1 MREENIESLR
11 LLARSA
17 LPIDNIASIT
27 IPASN
32 DGIGVVWVDLSE
44 RPDLV
49 SVIEQS
55 AQDGGHARMDWFYRY
70 LGRRDMSIGMRIEME
85 YPTKTVLAL
94 MFEVEKYIEW
104 LSMVARHGKIWILP
118 GPIPEFLVGRSRDM
132 HPDVFMERVGQGLLM
147 GFDSPSDAVEL
158 RSQLAQWEALY
169 HSKE

>member
-1 MREENIESLR
+1 MKPGMRRSLRRSGGRNNSMEENIESLR

-17 LPIDNIASIT
+17 LPINNVASIT

-32 DGIGVVWVDLSE
+32 DGIGVVWADLSE

-70 LGRRDMSIGMRIEME
+70 PGRRDMSIGMRIEME
-85 YPTKTVLAL
+85 YPTRTVFAL

-104 LSMVARHGKIWILP
+104 LSTVARHRKFWILP
-118 GPIPEFLVGRSRDM
+118 GPIPEFLVGKSQDM
-132 HPDVFMERVGQGLLM
+132 HPDVFVEQVGQGLLM
-147 GFDSPSDAVEL
+147 GLDLPSA
-158 RSQLAQWEALY
+158 A
-169 HSKE
+169 